1 MDEDEIAEIIAI
13 GKKMLR
19 KKSRREIIDA
29 SYNRYN
35 FQDDNDNLPEWFVED
50 EKRHMGKYLPVTKEE
65 I

>member
-1 MDEDEIAEIIAI
+1 MKDLDEDEIAEIIAI

-35 FQDDNDNLPEWFVED
+35 
-50 EKRHMGKYLPVTKEE
+50 Y
-65 I
+65 